1 MSLSTFVKVG
11 EITNLSDARYCAG
24 MGVDLL
30 GFNVVE
36 NTSTYVDPEKFQGI
50 VGWVVGV
57 SYCAELGN
65 HEPNT
70 ELMEALKKANITY
83 IESSSEVLLER
94 VTGFQKIFKI
104 HVSEETITTLHKTLA
119 DAGSFADMVLIE
131 CENENLFERIDE
143 AVKSRG
149 GSVSVLK
156 AYGLSSERVNEL
168 SKNYFHGVALK
179 GSEEIKPGYKDFDEL
194 AEILEAL
201 EVD

>member
-24 MGVDLL
+24 MGVELL

-36 NTSTYVDPEKFQGI
+36 NTSTYVDPEKFEEI

-57 SYCAELGN
+57 SYCAELGH
-65 HEPNT
+65 HEPDT
-70 ELMEALKKANITY
+70 ALIDALTKANIAY
-83 IESSSEVLLER
+83 IESASELFLER
-94 VTGFQKIFKI
+94 LTGFQKIYKLE
-104 HVSEETITTLHKTLA
+104 VSSENVTDLPGTLKK
-119 DAGSFADMVLIE
+119 AGAFADMILIE
-131 CENENLFERIDE
+131 SEDDTIFARIDDIVQ
-143 AVKSRG
+143 AANHSIPVI
-149 GSVSVLK
+149 K
-156 AYGLSSERVNEL
+156 AYQLDQQSITQLETHN
-168 SKNYFHGVALK
+168 FHGIALK